1 MKKPIA
7 IFFLALTAVFLMA
20 SGCRPYQRGIGI
32 VYSGVVTVIG
42 NGSDDTVAN
51 ITGNVNFTDD
61 GPRCALNKYPFSLL
75 FTLIYFWA
83 Y

>member
-1 MKKPIA
+1 MKNSGAIA
-7 IFFLALTAVFLMA
+7 IVYLALTTMFFVVLCIAI
-20 SGCRPYQRGIGI
+20 PIGI
-32 VYSGVVTVIG
+32 AYTGGKTAAV